1 MERITN
7 IPISLL
13 EAHPKNPRQ
22 DLGDLSELAASIKE
36 KGILQNLTVV
46 KKKQDGN
53 WHGKYTIIIGHRR
66 CAAAK
71 EAGIK
76 ELPCAVVEMSEREQL
91 ATMML
96 ENVQRNDLTPYEQA
110 CGYQMMLDVGIALK
124 EISQQTGVSE
134 STIRRRIKLTELDAE
149 KLKKAQTRQIS
160 FDELDRIATIKDV
173 KQRNRV
179 LEKFGTRDYNAEFDK
194 VMTAQKEAELYDF
207 FRKVLTE
214 KGAIEKYGSEI
225 RFSNVYKSIAQTRCD
240 KMDPEELTEKMLD
253 GVQYYF
259 FFDYGWCYLR
269 VKQEQMNI
277 STNEAPA
284 AKAEKERKKQL
295 AEEKKKNLAEATKRA
310 YRLRTM
316 FIVTRTNAKCGDK
329 VNDIVMFLTQQLW
342 TYGSVGGNYAV
353 DRMYPYTG
361 GMYDTKQEGA
371 KAMWE
376 YHAAAYTLRTLFY
389 DACAIIGDN
398 ENMGFV
404 SWDGQYSKNPR
415 LLEFYEFLE
424 KMGYTMST
432 EESQLADGTSPLFKT
447 EEE

>member
-22 DLGDLSELAASIKE
+22 ELGDLSELSASIKE

-53 WHGKYTIIIGHRR
+53 WYGMYTIIIGHRR
-66 CAAAK
+66 CAATK

-124 EISQQTGVSE
+124 EIAQQTGVSE

-149 KLKKAQTRQIS
+149 KLKKAQTHQIS

-194 VMTAQKEAELYDF
+194 VMTAQKEKELYDF
-207 FRKVLTE
+207 FRKVLIE
-214 KGAIEKYGSEI
+214 KGAQEVSASTRGTGE
-225 RFSNVYKSIAQTRCD
+225 YKTAAYTRCD
-240 KMDPEELTEKMLD
+240 KMNTEDLTEKMLD

-277 STNEAPA
+277 STNEDPA
-284 AKAEKERKKQL
+284 EKAEKERKKQL

-316 FIVTRTNAKCGDK
+316 FIATRTNAKCGDK
-329 VNDIVMFLTQQLW
+329 VNDIVIFLTQQLW

-361 GMYDTKQEGA
+361 GAYDTKQEGA

-376 YHAAAYTLRTLFY
+376 YHAAAYPLRTLFY
-389 DACAIIGDN
+389 NACAIIGDN

-404 SWDGQYSKNPR
+404 SWNGVYFKNTR

>member
-1 MERITN
+1 MERIIN
-7 IPISLL
+7 IPINLL
-13 EAHPKNPRQ
+13 EPHPKNPRQ
-22 DLGDLSELAASIKE
+22 ELGDLSELSASIKE

-53 WHGKYTIIIGHRR
+53 WYGMYTIIIGHRR

-71 EAGIK
+71 EAGLK

-124 EISQQTGVSE
+124 EISKQTGISE

-149 KLKKAQTRQIS
+149 KLKKAQIRQIT

-194 VMTAQKEAELYDF
+194 AMTAQKEKELCDF
-207 FRKVLTE
+207 FRKALTE
-214 KGAIEKYGSEI
+214 KGAQEI
-225 RFSNVYKSIAQTRCD
+225 SASTRGTGEYKTVAYTRCD
-240 KMDPEELTEKMLD
+240 KMSTEDLTEKMLD

-269 VKQEQMNI
+269 VKQEQMDI
-277 STNEAPA
+277 SAKEDQA
-284 AKAEKERKKQL
+284 AKAEKERQKQL
-295 AEEKKKNLAEATKRA
+295 EEERKKNLAEATKRA

-316 FIVTRTNAKCGDK
+316 FIATRTNGKCADK
-329 VNDIVMFLTQQLW
+329 ANDIVMFLTQQLW
-342 TYGSVGGNYAV
+342 TYGSVAGNYAV
-353 DRMYPYTG
+353 DKMYPYTG
-361 GMYDTKQEGA
+361 GMYDTRQEGA

-376 YHAAAYTLRTLFY
+376 YHAAAYPFRTLLY
-389 DACAIIGDN
+389 NACAIIGDN
-398 ENMGFV
+398 ESMGFV
-404 SWDGQYSKNPR
+404 SWDGKHFKNLR
-415 LLEFYEFLE
+415 LLEFYRFLE
-424 KMGYTMST
+424 KIGYTMST
-432 EESQLADGTSPLFKT
+432 EESQLADGTSPLFKQ

>member
-1 MERITN
+1 MERIIN
-7 IPISLL
+7 IPLNLL
-13 EAHPKNPRQ
+13 EPHPQNPRQ
-22 DLGDLSELAASIKE
+22 ELGDLSELSASIKE

-46 KKKQDGN
+46 KKKTDGN
-53 WHGKYTIIIGHRR
+53 WYGMYTIIIGHRR

-71 EAGIK
+71 TAGIK

-124 EISQQTGVSE
+124 EISRQTGVSE

-149 KLKKAQTRQIS
+149 KLKKAQLRQIS

-173 KQRNRV
+173 NQRNRV
-179 LEKFGTRDYNAEFDK
+179 LEKFGTRDYNSEFDK
-194 VMTAQKEAELYDF
+194 AMSAQKEKELYDF
-207 FRKVLTE
+207 FRKVLIE
-214 KGAIEKYGSEI
+214 KGAQEVSASTRGTAE
-225 RFSNVYKSIAQTRCD
+225 YKSVSYTRCD
-240 KMDPEELTEKMLD
+240 KMKPEELTEKMLD

-269 VKQEQMNI
+269 VKQEQINI
-277 STNEAPA
+277 STNEDPA
-284 AKAEKERKKQL
+284 EKAEKERKKQL

-361 GMYDTKQEGA
+361 GAYDTKQEGA

-376 YHAAAYTLRTLFY
+376 YHAAAYPLRTLFY
-389 DACAIIGDN
+389 NACAIIGDN

-404 SWDGQYSKNPR
+404 SWDGGYLKNTR